1 MTLKTTKWDVQDYL
15 KTEEQIAAYLDAVVE
30 ENDPALLTKA
40 LMDAAKARGMSRVAR
55 QVGISRVGLYKAL
68 AEGANPSFETVAKI
82 AGAFDMKIGLVRA
95 EDTSKNTT
103 KKVLKKLG
111 AGKAAHHHGSAARG

>member
-40 LMDAAKARGMSRVAR
+40 LMDAAKARGMSRVAK
-55 QVGISRVGLYKAL
+55 QIGISRVGLYKAL
-68 AEGANPSFETVAKI
+68 AKGANPSFETVSKI
-82 AGAFDMKIGLVRA
+82 AGAFDLRIGLVRA
-95 EDTSKNTT
+95 GGRIRSNTERHLKRVVGGKLAKPSKVT
-103 KKVLKKLG
+103 
-111 AGKAAHHHGSAARG
+111 RI